1 MYALKRLRRIAETD
15 FAQLLQDL
23 EAQVD
28 AQREPIA
35 DLLKRQLAAHKDGK
49 HGLAFYARL
58 LLNLVPS
65 LRGASGA
72 P

>member
-1 MYALKRLRRIAETD
+1 MYALKRLRRIAQTD

-23 EAQVD
+23 DAQVD
-28 AQREPIA
+28 AKREPIA
-35 DLLKRQLAAHKDGK
+35 DLLKRQLGAHTGGK

-58 LLNLVPS
+58 LLNLVPG